1 MQDKIQLLRNYKAQN
16 PRKYFQKYGDLLPEE
31 AVQKLKVAPVY
42 PSGPVKVEIGVKK
55 EVEMEFK
62 PEPDVLPPVE
72 SQRVIV
78 PPSEEKEQIK
88 DGVPTEVEKPKR
100 GRKPKDA

>member
-31 AVQKLKVAPVY
+31 AVQKLKVAPVF
-42 PSGPVKVEIGVKK
+42 PEGPVKVVIGEKK

-62 PEPDVLPPVE
+62 EPVGVGTGTEAKEAYSPEVIATTSDPVLDV
-72 SQRVIV
+72 
-78 PPSEEKEQIK
+78 
-88 DGVPTEVEKPKR
+88 GKPKR